1 MGRAFGHSLV
11 LKQTWGWVS
20 GIIVFYAHPGASAGR
35 CSVISKEPLGSYKQ
49 HRISYAEIIF
59 LCLHIFFSLSHS
71 ILGKINKD
79 FTVLK
84 SFSCTFHLFSYDS
97 GPSMALGFLGETLP
111 GCLQPLTSGASAALW
126 VSRGNLF
133 WELTPHAPS
142 HRPCGLGACDRAGRQ
157 VVKGRA
163 PGRPGDK
170 PSPHNRYV
178 Y

>member
-97 GPSMALGFLGETLP
+97 G
-111 GCLQPLTSGASAALW
+111 ASVALW

-142 HRPCGLGACDRAGRQ
+142 HRPCGLGACDRAGWQ

>member
-20 GIIVFYAHPGASAGR
+20 GIIVFYAHPGGSAAR

-49 HRISYAEIIF
+49 HRISFAEVIF
-59 LCLHIFFSLSHS
+59 FCLHIFFSLSHS

-84 SFSCTFHLFSYDS
+84 SFSCTFHLFSCDS
-97 GPSMALGFLGETLP
+97 GPRMAP
-111 GCLQPLTSGASAALW
+111 W
-126 VSRGNLF
+126 ISRGNLF
-133 WELTPHAPS
+133 WKLTPHTPS
-142 HRPCGLGACDRAGRQ
+142 HRPSDMGACDRAGRQ

-163 PGRPGDK
+163 LGRPGDK
-170 PSPHNRYV
+170 PSPHNCCV

>member
-97 GPSMALGFLGETLP
+97 G
-111 GCLQPLTSGASAALW
+111 ASAALW